1 MTNKKQNFFL
11 LLFSFRPYS
20 KCIKKLSN
28 FHLHNKKYW
37 VLVFGICIWYLAY
50 PTDRSYDDVD
60 TVLEIEL
67 NMYIIEEFAFSL

>member
-1 MTNKKQNFFL
+1 MNRDDKKTEREKK
-11 LLFSFRPYS
+11 FSFL
-20 KCIKKLSN
+20 KCIPKSNVIKKI
-28 FHLHNKKYW
+28 W
-37 VLVFGICIWYLAY
+37 GVLVFSICIWYLAY